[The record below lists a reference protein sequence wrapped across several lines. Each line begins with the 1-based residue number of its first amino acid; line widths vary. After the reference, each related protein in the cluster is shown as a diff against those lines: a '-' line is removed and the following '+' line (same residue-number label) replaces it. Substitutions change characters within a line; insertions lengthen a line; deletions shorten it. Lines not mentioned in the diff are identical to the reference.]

1 MKKQI
6 RSALAFIILMGFVS
20 LFSDIVYEGAR
31 SIAGQFLG
39 LLGASAA
46 AVALVAGLGEFI
58 GYSFRLVSGY
68 LADRTKKYWLFTLIG
83 YGMNLFAIPMLALVG
98 NWQLAFVLLIAE
110 RFGKALRKPA
120 RDTMMSYAAKQVG
133 SGFGFGLEEALDQI
147 GAVAGPVFLSLV
159 LALKSGE
166 EISKYRFGFAILFVP
181 AAVSVA
187 LLIIARILF
196 PAPSQFEKD
205 SQDVEAKG
213 KFSRKFIWYLIAI
226 CLIAAGFADFPFIAF
241 HVSQEKVFAA
251 SLIPILYA
259 LAMGVDAAAALVFG
273 KLYDKFG
280 VTILMV
286 SSGLTAMFAPLVFL
300 TKNPW
305 VIAVGISLWG
315 IGMGAQESILKA
327 VVADIVP
334 KERRGTAYGIFNTL
348 FGLAWFLGSF
358 TMGILYGIS
367 IVAMVVFSIMMEV
380 FAIVALTRLKK

>member
-1 MKKQI
+1 MKKQV

-20 LFSDIVYEGAR
+20 LFSDVVYEGAR

-46 AVALVAGLGEFI
+46 VVALVAGLGEFI

-68 LADRTKKYWLFTLIG
+68 LADKTRKYWLFTLIG
-83 YGMNLFAIPMLALVG
+83 YAMNLFAVPMLALVG

-120 RDTMMSYAAKQVG
+120 RDTMMSYAVKQVG

-147 GAVAGPVFLSLV
+147 GAVAGPVLLSLV
-159 LALKSGE
+159 LALRGGE
-166 EISKYRFGFAILFVP
+166 EIGRYRFSFTVLFVP
-181 AAVSVA
+181 AAVSVT
-187 LLIIARILF
+187 LLIVARILF
-196 PAPSQFEKD
+196 PAPSQFERD
-205 SQDVEAKG
+205 SQTVESRG
-213 KFSRKFIWYLIAI
+213 KFSKKFIWYLIAI

-241 HVSQEKVFAA
+241 HFSQEKIFVA

-259 LAMGVDAAAALVFG
+259 LAMGVDAVAALVFG
-273 KLYDKFG
+273 KLYDRFG

-286 SSGLTAMFAPLVFL
+286 SSGLTAAFAPLVFL

-305 VIAVGISLWG
+305 LIAAGVSLWG
-315 IGMGAQESILKA
+315 TGMGAQESILKA

-334 KERRGTAYGIFNTL
+334 KERRGTAYGVFNTL

-358 TMGILYGIS
+358 TMGVLYGTS
-367 IVAMVVFSIMMEV
+367 VVAVVVFSVAMQV
-380 FAIVALTRLKK
+380 LAIAALARLKK